1 MPHVSPLPD
10 AAVAE
15 AVRPLFQAMQARL
28 GVVPNIWRSMA
39 HAPAVLKA
47 SLDFYQAIHRDLDP
61 KLRELAYLRTVQ
73 LLHCGYCVHYHTPLA
88 RKAGLGDAQIED
100 LERFEQSGA
109 YSELEKNV
117 LRFAEQWTRQGKV
130 DSALMEKLAES
141 LSPGQFV
148 TLAAVV
154 AQANWTARFNESF
167 GVELP

>member
-1 MPHVSPLPD
+1 MPHVDPVPD
-10 AAVAE
+10 GAVPE
-15 AVRPLFQAMQARL
+15 SVRSLFQAMQARL
-28 GVVPNIWRSMA
+28 GLVPNIWRSLA

-88 RKAGLGDAQIED
+88 RKAGVSEVQIQE
-100 LERFEQSGA
+100 LERFEQSEA
-109 YSELEKNV
+109 FSDLEKNV

-130 DSALMEKLAES
+130 DSGLMKVLAGS

-148 TLAAVV
+148 TLAGVV